1 MKKSL
6 NHVTFGA
13 SRGYLDSHS
22 VIKQIQARSIKA
34 ISLKPISEARR
45 SI

>member
-6 NHVTFGA
+6 NHVTYGV
-13 SRGYLDSHS
+13 SQGYLDSHS
-22 VIKQIQARSIKA
+22 VRKQIQPRSIKA
-34 ISLKPISEARR
+34 VSLKPISEARP